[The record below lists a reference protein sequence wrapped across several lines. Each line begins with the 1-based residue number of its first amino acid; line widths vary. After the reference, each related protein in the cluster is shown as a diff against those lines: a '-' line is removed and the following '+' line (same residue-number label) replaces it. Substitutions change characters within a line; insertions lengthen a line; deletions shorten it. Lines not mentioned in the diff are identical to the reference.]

1 MASPFE
7 IDDELDMNEAGDISD
22 YDGLFDEEDF
32 IALGIN
38 PGAPTAAKPG
48 SLRSVR
54 RACRRSSFMPC
65 SPGRW
70 LAFPGR
76 PASTRKVRYRSRSGR
91 RIKCS
96 MRSVSITRAPIS
108 SVRDRGAHLAPSWP
122 WRKERPLSAKRRRR
136 VLPE

>member
-48 SLRSVR
+48 SEDKVQMLAARY
-54 RACRRSSFMPC
+54 AAGLPLWHDKDCYDHGP
-65 SPGRW
+65 PGEVTDE
-70 LAFPGR
+70 LEVEEEEEA
-76 PASTRKVRYRSRSGR
+76 
-91 RIKCS
+91 
-96 MRSVSITRAPIS
+96 
-108 SVRDRGAHLAPSWP
+108 DL
-122 WRKERPLSAKRRRR
+122 LD
-136 VLPE
+136 